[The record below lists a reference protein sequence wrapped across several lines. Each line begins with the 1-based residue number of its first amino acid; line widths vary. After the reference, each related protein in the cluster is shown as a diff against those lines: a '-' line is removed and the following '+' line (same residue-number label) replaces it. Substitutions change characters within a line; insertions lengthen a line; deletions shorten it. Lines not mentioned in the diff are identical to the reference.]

1 MKGSEKQIKWAEDI
15 KANLVK
21 TYMGVI
27 PMMPE
32 ADRPKME
39 KAIEMLNSIEQAGI
53 IIEAYKAVKF
63 SGVVQKDI
71 MAIMT
76 THRNMTPAELANF
89 MPM

>member
-32 ADRPKME
+32 ADRPQME

-63 SGVVQKDI
+63 SGDIQQDI

-76 THRNMTPAELANF
+76 AHRNMTPAELANF

>member
-21 TYMGVI
+21 TYKGLI

-32 ADRPKME
+32 ADRPQME
-39 KAIEMLNSIEQAGI
+39 KAIEKLNSIEQAGI

-63 SGVVQKDI
+63 SGDLQKDF